1 MIGQQ
6 PIFGYFKNPTGQC
19 AVQPERDIL
28 PLRKAAA
35 DAGKWKVI
43 VLSTNGSQ
51 ENLPVQGEVTTYP
64 VCYDPLSQPSP
75 VALTQVL
82 PPVILE
88 LSRLRVRGRAQ
99 RSCQQTVAPT

>member
-28 PLRKAAA
+28 PFREAAA

-51 ENLPVQGEVTTYP
+51 ENLPVQGGYH
-64 VCYDPLSQPSP
+64 LSS
-75 VALTQVL
+75 LL
-82 PPVILE
+82 
-88 LSRLRVRGRAQ
+88 
-99 RSCQQTVAPT
+99 